1 MLSRRPTAASPQLS
15 DIYQERWDGGVG
27 PQVTQ
32 TELGTALGLTFQQ
45 IQKYEKG
52 ANRVSASRL
61 QHLTAILGVPISFFL
76 EGAPTAFEEPRPPHP
91 DWHMPAVNGLLATT
105 DGLAL
110 IKAFA
115 SIRAPKVRRA
125 IVALVEQIAGGS
137 AMNNG
142 LH

>member
-1 MLSRRPTAASPQLS
+1 
-15 DIYQERWDGGVG
+15 
-27 PQVTQ
+27 
-32 TELGTALGLTFQQ
+32 
-45 IQKYEKG
+45 
-52 ANRVSASRL
+52 
-61 QHLTAILGVPISFFL
+61 
-76 EGAPTAFEEPRPPHP
+76 
-91 DWHMPAVNGLLATT
+91 MPAVNGLLATT

-125 IVALVEQIAGGS
+125 IVALVEQIAGGP